1 MEMSQD
7 GKGRRA
13 LEKGHIFSNLFA
25 RGWRNCTDVTGQL
38 EGYLSTNC
46 RQRLWAGCMLCW
58 LCIPLLQHAHRLD
71 SYNVPM
77 VYALWW
83 VVVTTQQ
90 ISQSWCEE
98 RKAEEDDSERS
109 GESAYGETR
118 SRWLFNC
125 NCGNLRQNCKL
136 AEAVLWRLRLQ
147 AAVHWPS
154 ASDLK

>member
-1 MEMSQD
+1 MHWLY
-7 GKGRRA
+7 A
-13 LEKGHIFSNLFA
+13 LLTLHPITA
-25 RGWRNCTDVTGQL
+25 ACTR
-38 EGYLSTNC
+38 S
-46 RQRLWAGCMLCW
+46 RLLICPWF
-58 LCIPLLQHAHRLD
+58 
-71 SYNVPM
+71 M
-77 VYALWW
+77 VYGLWW
-83 VVVTTQQ
+83 VVANTQQ

-98 RKAEEDDSERS
+98 RKAEEDDSSEHS

-154 ASDLK
+154 ASDVEMLSIGIGKSPWIWRGFARPGGMSKKDISLKKLNVPKNGSVM